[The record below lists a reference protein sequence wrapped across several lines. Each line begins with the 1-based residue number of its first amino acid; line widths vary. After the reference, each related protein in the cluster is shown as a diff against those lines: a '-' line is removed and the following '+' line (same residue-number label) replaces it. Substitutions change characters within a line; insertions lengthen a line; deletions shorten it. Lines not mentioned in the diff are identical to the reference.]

1 MSEIRL
7 NEQEGGVG
15 GFWHRYRLL
24 IIVAAIAAAVIGW
37 LYMAKED
44 ALKAA
49 QEAAAAE
56 RVKVAGQAEAQH
68 AATLKRSLNLLGVP
82 LAWALRRE
90 MMAGN
95 LDQVDQYVGELVRLE
110 GVHEVVVANADGVI
124 AVASDRRHAGA
135 AFATLYPERYL
146 SSDEIV
152 VDEVAAGRW
161 LLVAP
166 LMGLSGR
173 LGTVVL
179 GYQPPPFA
187 LGE

>member
-1 MSEIRL
+1 MSEI
-7 NEQEGGVG
+7 NQQEGGVV

-37 LYMAKED
+37 LYMARED

-49 QEAAAAE
+49 QHAAAAE
-56 RVKVAGQAEAQH
+56 RANVMKQAEAQH
-68 AATLKRSLNLLGVP
+68 AGTQKRSLNLLGAP
-82 LAWALRRE
+82 LAWAIRRE
-90 MMAGN
+90 LMAGN
-95 LDQVDQYVGELVRLE
+95 LDQVDQYVSDLVKLE
-110 GVHEVVVANADGVI
+110 GVDEVVVANADGAIV
-124 AVASDRRHAGA
+124 VASDRRHVGA
-135 AFATLYPERYL
+135 AFVNLYPERYL
-146 SSDEIV
+146 RADEIV

>member
-1 MSEIRL
+1 MSEVRL
-7 NEQEGGVG
+7 NQQESGVA

-24 IIVAAIAAAVIGW
+24 IIVAVAAAAVIGW
-37 LYMAKED
+37 LYSAKEN
-44 ALKAA
+44 ALEAV
-49 QEAAAAE
+49 QGAAAAE
-56 RVKVAGQAEAQH
+56 RANVARQAEVQH
-68 AATLKRSLNLLGVP
+68 AATLKQSLGLLGVP

-90 MMAGN
+90 LMAGN
-95 LDQVDQYVGELVRLE
+95 LDQIDQYVGELVRLE
-110 GVHEVVVANADGVI
+110 GIHEVVVADTDGVI
-124 AVASDRRHAGA
+124 TVASDRRHAGA
-135 AFATLYPERYL
+135 AFTSLYPERYL
-146 SSDEIV
+146 STDEIV
-152 VDEVAAGRW
+152 VDEVAAGHW

>member
-1 MSEIRL
+1 MNEVRL
-7 NEQEGGVG
+7 NEEEGGVA

-24 IIVAAIAAAVIGW
+24 IIVTVIAAAVIGW
-37 LYMAKED
+37 LYMAREN
-44 ALKAA
+44 ALKAS
-49 QEAAAAE
+49 QEAAAVE
-56 RVKVAGQAEAQH
+56 RANVVKQAEAQH
-68 AATLKRSLNLLGVP
+68 AATLKQSLNLLAVP
-82 LAWALRRE
+82 LAWAIRRE

-95 LDQVDQYVGELVRLE
+95 LDQVDQYVSELVKLE
-110 GVHEVVVANADGVI
+110 GVHEVVVANADGVV

-135 AFATLYPERYL
+135 AFSTLYPERYL
-146 SSDEIV
+146 SADEIV

-173 LGTVVL
+173 LGTLVL

>member
-7 NEQEGGVG
+7 NEQAGGVV
-15 GFWHRYRLL
+15 GFWRRYRLL
-24 IIVAAIAAAVIGW
+24 IIVAAVAAGVIGW
-37 LYMAKED
+37 LYMARQD

-49 QEAAAAE
+49 QHAAAAE
-56 RVKVAGQAEAQH
+56 RAKAVKQAEAQH
-68 AATLKRSLNLLGVP
+68 ATTVKRSLNLLGVP
-82 LAWALRRE
+82 LAWAIRRE
-90 MMAGN
+90 MLAGN
-95 LDQVDQYVGELVRLE
+95 LDQVDQYVSELVKLE

-135 AFATLYPERYL
+135 AFTGLYPERYL
-146 SSDEIV
+146 RADEIV
-152 VDEVAAGRW
+152 VDEVAAGQW

-166 LMGLSGR
+166 LMGLSAR

-179 GYQPPPFA
+179 GYQPPAFA